1 MTDNT
6 IQTVQKVKQIDMS
19 LMMIKM
25 LMNEDYGKED
35 DDDGDDDD
43 GDDDR

>member
-6 IQTVQKVKQIDMS
+6 IQTEQKEKYIDAS

-25 LMNEDYGKED
+25 LMNEDYGE
-35 DDDGDDDD
+35 GDDDD